1 MRAFAKINS
10 IDIIFDEGTDNP
22 VAGDPEGIGLAVVD
36 NIDIN
41 GRLITQGSG
50 IEDGIDRYKG
60 KDNDKHDD

>member
-1 MRAFAKINS
+1 M
-10 IDIIFDEGTDNP
+10 
-22 VAGDPEGIGLAVVD
+22 AGDPEGIGLAVVD